1 MHRCVLLH
9 VEDDDGSA
17 FLFRAALDEAEITAS
32 VYRVTDPETALAFL
46 RKVGP
51 YERAARPRIIVLDI
65 TLPRHDGWWLLRQ
78 IHADSELRSIPVVVV
93 STEPYAETR
102 PAAIAAGAR
111 AYIEK
116 PFDFTVFVEEVK
128 AICSPL
134 LFGTDGGA

>member
-1 MHRCVLLH
+1 MLLH

-32 VYRVTDPETALAFL
+32 VYRVTDPETALEFL
-46 RKVGP
+46 GKVGP
-51 YERAARPRIIVLDI
+51 YEIAGRPKVIVLDI

-78 IHADSELRSIPVVVV
+78 LQADSSLRSIPVVVV
-93 STEPYAETR
+93 STESAADTR
-102 PAAIAAGAR
+102 PTALAAGAH

-116 PFDFTVFVEEVK
+116 PFDFSVFVDEVK

-134 LFGTDGGA
+134 LCC

>member
-1 MHRCVLLH
+1 MLLH

-32 VYRVTDPETALAFL
+32 VYRVSDPETALEFL
-46 RKVGP
+46 LKQGQ
-51 YERAARPRIIVLDI
+51 YERAGTPRVIVLDL

-78 IHADSELRSIPVVVV
+78 LRNDDGLRSIPVVIV
-93 STEPYAETR
+93 STEPSADTR
-102 PAAIAAGAR
+102 PTALAAGAH

-116 PFDFTVFVEEVK
+116 PFEFSVFVDEVK

-134 LFGTDGGA
+134 LCG